1 MAVTSITIRHATP
14 KDAPALLPLVQA
26 YRVFYDQQPDP
37 QREREFIEGHL
48 RKHTSVIY
56 LAEADGVA
64 AGFMQLFKTYS
75 TVHLCGSW
83 ILEDLFVDPQ
93 YRHYGWGRALLSHA
107 LQHVRAD
114 GAGGMF
120 LETAHDN
127 HAAQALYEKAG
138 WVREG
143 RFIKYN
149 APPSTGSG

>member
-1 MAVTSITIRHATP
+1 MP

-26 YRVFYDQQPDP
+26 YRVFYGQQPDP
-37 QREREFIEGHL
+37 DGERAFIENHL

-56 LAEADGVA
+56 IAELDGRA

-75 TVHLCGSW
+75 TVHLCNSW
-83 ILEDLFVDPQ
+83 ILEDLFVDPAH
-93 YRHYGWGRALLSHA
+93 RHAGIASALLSHA
-107 LQHVRAD
+107 LAHVRLD

-127 HAAQALYEKAG
+127 LAAQALYEKAG
-138 WVREG
+138 WTREG

-149 APPSTGSG
+149 APLA